1 MKRVTD
7 ALAVSRCNTYE
18 RSRSPRPRPERYSKA
33 EDAFLLPLI
42 VELLGGRQTYGYRR
56 IQRLLNRQLVAD
68 GRTPVNHKRVYRI
81 MRQNNLLLARFTGSQ
96 PDKAHT
102 GKVSTLQRNQRWCSD
117 GFEIACDNG
126 ERVRVIFA
134 LDTCDREVMAYA
146 ATTGGYSADMAQS
159 VMLACVE
166 KRFGDVK
173 TLQPVEWLSDNG
185 SCYTA
190 RETITFAAALGI
202 VSKFTPVRSPQSNG
216 MAEAL
221 VKTFKRD
228 YVFCNDRSDAETVM
242 TQLSGWFED
251 YNENAPHK
259 ALRMLSPREFIR
271 SLQNLECPV

>member
-7 ALAVSRCNTYE
+7 ALAVSRSNTYE
-18 RSRSPRPRPERYSKA
+18 RSRNPQPRPERYNKA
-33 EDAFLLPLI
+33 EDALLLPLI
-42 VELLGGRQTYGYRR
+42 IDFLGGRQTYGYRC
-56 IQRLLNRQLVAD
+56 IQRLLNRQLIASE
-68 GRTPVNHKRVYRI
+68 RSPVNHKRVYRI
-81 MRQNNLLLARFTGSQ
+81 MRQNNLLRARLAGSQ
-96 PDKAHT
+96 LGKAHT
-102 GKVSTLQRNQRWCSD
+102 GKVSTLQRNQRWCSG

-126 ERVRVIFA
+126 ERVRVI
-134 LDTCDREVMAYA
+134 
-146 ATTGGYSADMAQS
+146 
-159 VMLACVE
+159 LACVE

-190 RETITFAAALGI
+190 RETITFAVALGI
-202 VSKFTPVRSPQSNG
+202 VSKFIPARNAQSNG

-242 TQLSGWFED
+242 AQLPGWFED
-251 YNENAPHK
+251 YNENALHK
-259 ALRMLSPREFIR
+259 ALRMLSPREFIC